1 MDADESALA
10 GLLAQLWLRH
20 GAPEKA
26 RTLLR
31 GVARLAPP
39 DDDREILKLLAWA
52 EVACGDGR
60 AALDA
65 VERYRVADPF
75 ADEAS
80 PIELVRAR
88 ALLLAGRAEEARA
101 AFARFLASRA
111 ALE

>member
-1 MDADESALA
+1 MDADERALA

-31 GVARLAPP
+31 GVARLAP
-39 DDDREILKLLAWA
+39 DDREILKLLAWA

-65 VERYRVADPF
+65 VERYRMADPF
-75 ADEAS
+75 ADESS
-80 PIELVRAR
+80 PIELIRAR
-88 ALLLAGRAEEARA
+88 ALLLEGRAEDARA
-101 AFARFLASRA
+101 AFARFLRRRVEAG
-111 ALE
+111 